1 MGENYNSCFNLWP
14 RPLGLHLDDLPLLES
29 LRDKFQCGSIT
40 IDQKNH
46 KANYVISSQEALLG
60 VLVPIFDSFHLN
72 TTKYLNYL
80 AFREVVMM
88 RTTKALAVTQPATV
102 LQDLMYSLI

>member
-1 MGENYNSCFNLWP
+1 M
-14 RPLGLHLDDLPLLES
+14 
-29 LRDKFQCGSIT
+29 
-40 IDQKNH
+40 
-46 KANYVISSQEALLG
+46 G

-88 RTTKALAVTQPATV
+88 RTTKAVAVQLLEPTAMAVQLLEPTA
-102 LQDLMYSLI
+102 SLYPH